1 MPAGKTSLAVGE
13 IQFAAVILGA
23 GRSSRMG
30 QPKLLLPWGSGT
42 ILEHLIEQWL
52 SVGASQV
59 AVVVAADNSAVA
71 DVVHRDG
78 RATCITNPDPDRGM
92 FSSVRC
98 AAEWDGWKP
107 GITHWIISLGDQPHL
122 QRTTLNKLI
131 EVVRTNLEA
140 VWQPRYPSHQGRR
153 RHPVVLPGSAFHAL
167 RQTGATD
174 LRSFLELSSI
184 MRLSV
189 YIDDPGL
196 EIDIDTPEDY
206 ARARKLAGVE

>member
-1 MPAGKTSLAVGE
+1 VSEL
-13 IQFAAVILGA
+13 QFAVVIPGA

-30 QPKLLLPWGSGT
+30 QPKLLLPWGGGT

-71 DVVHRDG
+71 DVVRKSG
-78 RATCITNPDPDRGM
+78 RAACITNPDPDRGM

-98 AAEWDGWKP
+98 AAEWGGWKP
-107 GITHWIISLGDQPHL
+107 GITHWTISLGDQPHL
-122 QRTTLNKLI
+122 QRNTLSELI
-131 EVVRTNLEA
+131 EAVRTDPQA
-140 VWQPRYPSHQGRR
+140 VWQPSHQRRR
-153 RHPVVLPGSAFHAL
+153 RHPVVLPESAFHAL
-167 RQTGATD
+167 RETGATD
-174 LRSFLELSSI
+174 LKNFLESASI
-184 MRLSV
+184 ARKTV
-189 YIDDPGL
+189 EVDDPGL